1 MDVYG
6 EWKSKYS
13 VALKEA
19 ALPHAI
25 NKDGS

>member
-6 EWKSKYS
+6 EWKSKHT

-19 ALPHAI
+19 VLPHVI
-25 NKDGS
+25 NKDGC